1 MSSRAHTYR
10 INVDASDETAAIA
23 IAREGLFAGSELIES
38 SAARIDDET
47 FEVTLRY
54 KPAAAKLTRN

>member
-1 MSSRAHTYR
+1 MSRVHTYR
-10 INVDASDETAAIA
+10 ISVDAADEASAIE

-38 SAARIDDET
+38 SASRIDGET
-47 FEVTLRY
+47 FEVVLRY